1 MIAHT
6 KKKKKKAGGRVHGD
20 VSMAKQ
26 LPLPPPFAPAGAVS
40 SAPLTIF
47 TIGHSNHAPE
57 TFLALLQQHGL
68 VTLVD
73 VRSAPYSRYAPHF
86 NRGDLDALLSRAN
99 ITYIWAGESLG
110 GRPVDPAC
118 YLDGIVRPGNV
129 DYGRMARL
137 PWYQEGI
144 QQLVMR
150 AAKSPTSIMCSEEDP
165 RRCHRHRLIEPSLR
179 EQGVTVLHIRK
190 DGSLESI
197 DSAETTIPPAA
208 SPQLALFG
216 SEP

>member
-1 MIAHT
+1 MTPTIAHT

-20 VSMAKQ
+20 GPTAKQ
-26 LPLPPPFAPAGAVS
+26 LPLPPPFASADAEDT
-40 SAPLTIF
+40 APLTIF

-57 TFLALLQQHGL
+57 TFLALLRQHGL

-110 GRPVDPAC
+110 GRPADPAC

-129 DYGRMARL
+129 DYARMARL

-144 QQLVMR
+144 QQLVMQASQEPNQYHVQRGGPASLPPPPAHRAVAARAGNHR
-150 AAKSPTSIMCSEEDP
+150 AAHPQ
-165 RRCHRHRLIEPSLR
+165 RWLV
-179 EQGVTVLHIRK
+179 G
-190 DGSLESI
+190 I
-197 DSAETTIPPAA
+197 DRP
-208 SPQLALFG
+208 
-216 SEP
+216 